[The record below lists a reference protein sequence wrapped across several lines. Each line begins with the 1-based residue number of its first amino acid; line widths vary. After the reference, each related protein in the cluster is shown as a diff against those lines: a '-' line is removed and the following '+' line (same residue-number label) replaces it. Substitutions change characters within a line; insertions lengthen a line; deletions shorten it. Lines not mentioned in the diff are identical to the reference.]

1 MDTVA
6 AVLFALLTTTCNAL
20 ATVLQR
26 KAAGRVPVE
35 DGLRWTLIVR
45 LARQRVWL
53 AGIATVPAAACFQ
66 ALALGY
72 GPLSVVQPV
81 FVLELPTA
89 LLLAGVILRR
99 RPSAEVWRAA
109 ACITAG
115 LGIALWAAAPGAGH
129 AAVPAGRWVL
139 VLGCCLSV
147 TAALVAVAAARAPGA
162 VRASCLAMAAAICYA
177 LTAALLKTAVLRWRT
192 AGAGGFLSAW
202 QTYAFAATGVAA
214 LFLLQNA
221 LQSGSL
227 VFSQPALILGDAGTS
242 VALGVALYGE
252 RIRGGWWT
260 VAELAGAALIL
271 TGLILLSRSSLAREL
286 TGPAAVP
293 ERRPGAVSR

>member
-1 MDTVA
+1 MGTVA

-35 DGLRWTLIVR
+35 EGLRWALIAR

-53 AGIATVPAAACFQ
+53 AGIATVVAAACCQ
-66 ALALGY
+66 ALALRY

-81 FVLELPTA
+81 FVLELPAA

-115 LGIALWAAAPGAGH
+115 LGIALWAAAPSAGH
-129 AAVPAGRWVL
+129 AAVPAGRWPL

-147 TAALVAVAAARAPGA
+147 TAALIAVAAARAPGP

-177 LTAALLKTAVLRWRT
+177 LTAALLKTAVLRWEA
-192 AGAGGFLSAW
+192 AGAGGFLAAW
-202 QTYAFAATGVAA
+202 QTYGFAATGVAA

-227 VFSQPALILGDAGTS
+227 VFSQPALTLGDAGTS

-252 RIRGGWWT
+252 RIRGGWWA
-260 VAELAGAALIL
+260 VPELAGVALIL
-271 TGLILLSRSSLAREL
+271 TGLILLSRSSLAHEL
-286 TGPAAVP
+286 TGTGAGPGRRADAVP
-293 ERRPGAVSR
+293 R